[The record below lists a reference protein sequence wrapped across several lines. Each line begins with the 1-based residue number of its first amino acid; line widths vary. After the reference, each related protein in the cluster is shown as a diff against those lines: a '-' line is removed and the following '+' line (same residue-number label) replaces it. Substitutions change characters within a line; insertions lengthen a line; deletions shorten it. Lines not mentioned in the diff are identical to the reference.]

1 MTKLT
6 STVEKTR
13 SKAAT
18 MAERTSQTVISLLST
33 LMTFVLIV
41 LTALFLYATFY
52 YSYMPQDIYKLPV
65 HLEFEPCNSTVEKCS
80 NPIGTVRLGKG
91 EPLVQGQTYSMS
103 LMVEVPDTQANEDH
117 GMFMSCLSIAS
128 RSGVMIERSCK
139 SSMLEYRSGLLRV
152 METLFFAP
160 SLLLGFSTQKQELQ
174 VDYFSQF
181 ETNPHTPGEVLTIEV
196 LSKHIQVKEATMEIV
211 AELRGLRYIM
221 HRHPWISAF
230 VGVGSNLAML
240 VMIILVSW
248 TRFLT
253 GDSNTRATTRGE
265 ETVKTEQEEETE
277 NLTAASDDNS
287 TEDVPVEI
295 PVRAPRGFI
304 RAIFRSLIIT
314 SIKLL
319 LLVTIGLVSFNA
331 YQHETYEPG
340 KLYEITLEQVTEF
353 ITSEKRS
360 EDIDTLKTFIM
371 NSYTAV
377 LAWDDIFVKL
387 FVVKIIFV
395 VLLIVIMTSTRF
407 IV

>member
-1 MTKLT
+1 MG
-6 STVEKTR
+6 
-13 SKAAT
+13 
-18 MAERTSQTVISLLST
+18 
-33 LMTFVLIV
+33 
-41 LTALFLYATFY
+41 
-52 YSYMPQDIYKLPV
+52 YMPQDIYKLPV
-65 HLEFEPCNSTVEKCS
+65 HLE
-80 NPIGTVRLGKG
+80 I
-91 EPLVQGQTYSMS
+91 Q
-103 LMVEVPDTQANEDH
+103 
-117 GMFMSCLSIAS
+117 S
-128 RSGVMIERSCK
+128 R
-139 SSMLEYRSGLLRV
+139 
-152 METLFFAP
+152 
-160 SLLLGFSTQKQELQ
+160 
-174 VDYFSQF
+174 
-181 ETNPHTPGEVLTIEV
+181 
-196 LSKHIQVKEATMEIV
+196 HIQVKEATMEIV

-253 GDSNTRATTRGE
+253 GDSNTRAATQGE
-265 ETVKTEQEEETE
+265 ETVETQQDEETE
-277 NLTAASDDNS
+277 HSTAASGDDNS
-287 TEDVPVEI
+287 PEDDPAEI

-304 RAIFRSLIIT
+304 RSIFRSLVIS

-377 LAWDDIFVKL
+377 VAWDDIFVKL
-387 FVVKIIFV
+387 FVAKIIFV